1 MLTPFD
7 LELFVA
13 IADTGSLTAAS
24 RVCGVTRATIAR
36 RLTALEERLGVP
48 LINRTTRDLNLTE
61 AGIVYFDGCRETLT
75 LLRRAEAAVH
85 ELGGHPRGQLRI
97 SCPILRVEQIIGP
110 LVSSFA
116 HTYPEVDVQ
125 VNLTSEPCN
134 PLVDGFDI
142 AVQIGFE
149 KNAALIA
156 RCLLRESYTLMASPE
171 YLRRRGTPR
180 RIEEL
185 VDHDCIIA
193 VRANGVREAWPLAV
207 GGAFTIER
215 PRLMANAPGLI
226 RIAAMQGVGIGLIAH
241 SLVRDDLAA
250 GALVPVLEGEVGQ
263 TLPISLLY
271 AAGSK
276 LSPKIR
282 AFVDFAT
289 TWVERLVTTATNPP
303 AAAAPG
309 PAPTVAAPAPLLP
322 PVPALAE
329 AR

>member
-36 RLTALEERLGVP
+36 RLTALEDRLGVP

-134 PLVDGFDI
+134 PLVDGYDI

-156 RCLLRESYTLMASPE
+156 RCLLRERYTLMASPD
-171 YLRRRGTPR
+171 YLRRRGTPH

-185 VDHDCIIA
+185 LDHDCIVA
-193 VRANGVREAWPLAV
+193 VRANGVREAWPLAA
-207 GGAFTIER
+207 GGAVTIER

-241 SLVRDDLAA
+241 SLVRDDMAA

-263 TLPISLLY
+263 TMPISLLY

-303 AAAAPG
+303 TVATVAAAAAPAPVPV
-309 PAPTVAAPAPLLP
+309 PAPVA
-322 PVPALAE
+322 ALAE